1 VSRQANADEARFDYA
16 YGSAQREGITMHF
29 DAFDR
34 YHESDSFLHRLDPR
48 AKVVVTVVFILS
60 NALLPDGAWIA
71 FGLSW
76 LFLLL
81 ANVYSNLGIGFTL
94 KRSLVALPFALI
106 ALTVLFSIPGKPLAS
121 FHFLFWDLTITDAGL
136 LRFISILIRSWL
148 SVQMAILLVAVARFP
163 DLIHAL
169 EHLRVPSILTTI
181 IAFLYRYLFV
191 LADEVFRLMRAR
203 ESRSAALAAAAPGTR
218 TGGSIA
224 WRAKVAGNMAGQL
237 FLRSYERSDRVYN
250 AMLAR
255 GYAGHMQTINPHELR
270 RRDYITVALAL
281 LAILFFQLIGRL

>member
-1 VSRQANADEARFDYA
+1 
-16 YGSAQREGITMHF
+16 MHF

-34 YHESDSFLHRLDPR
+34 YQETDSFLHRLDPR
-48 AKVVVTVVFILS
+48 VKVVVTVGFILS

-71 FGLSW
+71 FGFSW
-76 LFLLL
+76 LLLLL
-81 ANVYSNLGIGFTL
+81 ANQLSNLGLGFTL

-106 ALTVLFSIPGKPLAS
+106 ALTVLFSIPGKPLS
-121 FHFLFWDLTITDAGL
+121 TFHFLFWELVITDAGL
-136 LRFISILIRSWL
+136 LRFVSILIRSWL
-148 SVQMAILLVAVARFP
+148 SVQMAILLVAVVRFP

-203 ESRSAALAAAAPGTR
+203 QSRSAATAGRRA
-218 TGGSIA
+218 GGSVA
-224 WRAKVAGNMAGQL
+224 WRAAVAGNMAGQL

-270 RRDYITVALAL
+270 RRDYITTALAL
-281 LAILFFQLIGRL
+281 LAILLFQLVGRL

>member
-1 VSRQANADEARFDYA
+1 
-16 YGSAQREGITMHF
+16 MHF

-34 YHESDSFLHRLDPR
+34 YHESHSFLHRLDPR
-48 AKVVVTVVFILS
+48 VKVVATFAFILS
-60 NALLPDGAWIA
+60 NALLPDAAWIA

-81 ANVYSNLGIGFTL
+81 ANVLSDLGVGFTL

-121 FHFLFWDLTITDAGL
+121 FHFLFWNFTITDAGL
-136 LRFISILIRSWL
+136 LRFVSILIRSWL
-148 SVQMAILLVAVARFP
+148 SVQMAILLVATTRFP
-163 DLIHAL
+163 DIIHAL

-203 ESRSAALAAAAPGTR
+203 ESRSAAAAGTR
-218 TGGSIA
+218 SGGNIA
-224 WRAKVAGNMAGQL
+224 WRAQVAGNMAGQL

-255 GYAGHMQTINPHELR
+255 GYSGHMQTINPHELR
-270 RRDYITVALAL
+270 RVDYMTTALVL
-281 LAILFFQLIGRL
+281 LAILLFQWVGRL

>member
-1 VSRQANADEARFDYA
+1 
-16 YGSAQREGITMHF
+16 MHF

-34 YHESDSFLHRLDPR
+34 YHETESFLHRLDPR
-48 AKVVVTVVFILS
+48 VKVVVTVVFILS
-60 NALLPDGAWIA
+60 NALLPDGAWMA

-81 ANVYSNLGIGFTL
+81 ANFLSNLGVGFTL

-106 ALTVLFSIPGKPLAS
+106 ALTVLFSIPGKPLVS
-121 FHFLFWDLTITDAGL
+121 FHFLFWDLTISDAGM
-136 LRFISILIRSWL
+136 LRFVSILIRSWL
-148 SVQMAILLVAVARFP
+148 SVQMAILLVATARFP

-169 EHLRVPSILTTI
+169 QHLRVPAILTTI

-203 ESRSAALAAAAPGTR
+203 ESRGAAIPGKR
-218 TGGSIA
+218 GGGSLA
-224 WRAKVAGNMAGQL
+224 WRAGVAGNMAGQL

-255 GYAGHMQTINPHELR
+255 GYRGHMQTINPHELR
-270 RRDYITVALAL
+270 RRDYLTVALAL
-281 LAILFFQLIGRL
+281 LAILFFQVVGRL

>member
-1 VSRQANADEARFDYA
+1 
-16 YGSAQREGITMHF
+16 MHA

-34 YHESDSFLHRLDPR
+34 YHDTHSFIHHLDPR
-48 AKVVVTVVFILS
+48 VKVVVTVAFILS

-71 FGLSW
+71 FGCSW

-81 ANVYSNLGIGFTL
+81 VNLLSSLGLGFTF

-106 ALTVLFSIPGKPLAS
+106 AITVLFSIPGKSLLT
-121 FHFLFWDLTITDAGL
+121 FHFLLWDLTITDVGL
-136 LRFISILIRSWL
+136 LRFVSILIRSWL
-148 SVQMAILLVAVARFP
+148 SVQMAILLVATARFP
-163 DLIHAL
+163 DIIHAL
-169 EHLRVPSILTTI
+169 EHLKVPVILTTI

-203 ESRSAALAAAAPGTR
+203 ESRAAAAPGQR
-218 TGGSIA
+218 SGRSVA
-224 WRAKVAGNMAGQL
+224 WRAGVAGHMAGQL

-255 GYAGHMQTINPHELR
+255 GYAGHLETINPHELR
-270 RRDYITVALAL
+270 RRDYLTVALAL
-281 LAILFFQLIGRL
+281 LVILFFQVVGHL

>member
-1 VSRQANADEARFDYA
+1 MSRSAHFDDA
-16 YGSAQREGITMHF
+16 YDSAQHECNTMHF

-34 YHESDSFLHRLDPR
+34 YHESESFLHRLDPR
-48 AKVVVTVVFILS
+48 VKVVVTVVFILS

-71 FGLSW
+71 FGFSW
-76 LFLLL
+76 AFLLF
-81 ANVYSNLGIGFTL
+81 ANALSRLGLGFTF
-94 KRSLVALPFALI
+94 KRSIVALPFALV
-106 ALTVLFSIPGKPLAS
+106 ALTVLFSIPGKPLS
-121 FHFLFWDLTITDAGL
+121 TFHFLFWDFTITDTGF

-203 ESRSAALAAAAPGTR
+203 ESRAAAAPGKR
-218 TGGSIA
+218 SGGSVA
-224 WRAKVAGNMAGQL
+224 WRARIAGNMAGQL

-270 RRDYITVALAL
+270 RRDYVTAALAL
-281 LAILFFQLIGRL
+281 LAILFLQLVGRL